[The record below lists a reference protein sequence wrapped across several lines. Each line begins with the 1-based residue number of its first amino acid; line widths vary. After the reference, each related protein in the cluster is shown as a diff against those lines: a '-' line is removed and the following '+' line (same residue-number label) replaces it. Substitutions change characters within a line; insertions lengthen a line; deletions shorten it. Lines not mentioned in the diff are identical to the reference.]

1 VLVGEGRAIECAWE
15 RGLES
20 ALGPTPG
27 VERLADWLVALCARH
42 GASRILLD
50 GPQAW
55 KDPANGLVHQR
66 LCERALATQAKTGPP
81 GVVKPGTQ
89 RRFVE
94 LSIALFD
101 ALDARGFPRFD
112 PARPEGAAA
121 VEVFPTA
128 CWRALGARA
137 LPAKRACV
145 ADELARAGAFLANA
159 CGVRLRGAPTHDE
172 LQAAVA
178 GLAGL
183 ALAGHGALAWRAYGV
198 APYRVDGSWREG
210 AIVVAEPANSSR

>member
-1 VLVGEGRAIECAWE
+1 M
-15 RGLES
+15 RGLAAEIGPVPS
-20 ALGPTPG
+20 AD
-27 VERLADWLVALCARH
+27 VLADWLAGLAER
-42 GASRILLD
+42 ASAPLLLLD

-112 PARPEGAAA
+112 PARPERPAA

-128 CWRALGARA
+128 SWRALGARA
-137 LPAKRACV
+137 LAGKRAKRPRCG
-145 ADELARAGAFLANA
+145 DEIARGSAFLADA
-159 CGVRLRGAPTHDE
+159 CGLRLHGAPTHDE

-183 ALAGHGALAWRAYGV
+183 ALAGHEAFAWRAFGV